1 MTTVDLPR
9 PDVPAPI
16 ALVRDFVNTTDHET
30 GTDDLTT
37 RAALV
42 RHLTGSGAAH
52 RRRAGER
59 RRPRRGAAAACRPA
73 SGTGAEP
80 RR

>member
-9 PDVPAPI
+9 PDVPAAI

-30 GTDDLTT
+30 GTDELTT

-42 RHLTGSGAAH
+42 RHLT
-52 RRRAGER
+52 ER
-59 RRPRRGAAAACRPA
+59 GC
-73 SGTGAEP
+73 
-80 RR
+80 